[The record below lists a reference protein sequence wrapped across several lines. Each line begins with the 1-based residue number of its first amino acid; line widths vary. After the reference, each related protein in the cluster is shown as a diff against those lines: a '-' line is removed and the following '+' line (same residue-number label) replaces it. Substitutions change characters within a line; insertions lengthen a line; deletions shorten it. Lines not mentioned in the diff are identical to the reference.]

1 MKNRLVVVGRT
12 EGEARRPFARGQV
25 RAGEVGEGKWGQ
37 GRAVEG
43 RWGQVRAW
51 WLCDRGAGK
60 WGE

>member
-37 GRAVEG
+37 
-43 RWGQVRAW
+43 VRAW